1 MVISET
7 TLRGSSLAE
16 AARKGDRLALARLL
30 TQVENE
36 TPTGQS
42 ALDALFPFTGKA
54 HLVGITGSPGTGK
67 SSLVNQLAKAYRKRE
82 PAGQARVAVVA
93 IDPTSPFSGGA
104 VLGDRVRM
112 RDLIGDPGIFIRSM
126 ATRGA
131 LGGLA
136 RSTAGVVQVFDA
148 AGYDP
153 ILIETVGAG
162 QSEVDIARL
171 AHTTVVVE
179 APGLGDE
186 IQSIKAGILEIAD
199 VLVVNKSDRPGA
211 EIALRI
217 LHNMLELAHPGDDL
231 YHHPHCPEPAIP
243 LPRTQDWNAAPAESF
258 WTPPVLSTTAI
269 HSQGIDALVEAILAH
284 AEYLR
289 RSGEWQR
296 RDHERIRSE
305 LSARIMA
312 ELVSHWRAGLSE
324 ERYQW
329 IFQQLTERRI
339 SPQQAVQ
346 MLLDGGR

>member
-1 MVISET
+1 MHISET
-7 TLRGSSLAE
+7 TLQGNSLAE

-36 TPTGQS
+36 TPTGQA
-42 ALDALFPFTGKA
+42 ALDALFPFTGEA

-82 PAGQARVAVVA
+82 PAGQTRVAVVA

-112 RDLIGDPGIFIRSM
+112 RDLVGDPGIFIRSM
-126 ATRGA
+126 ASRGA

-136 RSTAGVVQVFDA
+136 RATAGVVQVFDA
-148 AGYDP
+148 AGYDL

-217 LHNMLELAHPGDDL
+217 LHNMLELAHPGEAL

-243 LPRTQDWNAAPAESF
+243 LPRSHDWNPVVEESA
-258 WTPPVLSTTAI
+258 WVPPVLSTTAI
-269 HSQGIDALVEAILAH
+269 HSQGIEVLVEAIQAH
-284 AEYLR
+284 GEHLR
-289 RSGEWQR
+289 LSGEWQH
-296 RDHERIRSE
+296 RDQERIRSE
-305 LSARIMA
+305 LSERILA
-312 ELVSHWRAGLSE
+312 ELVSHWRASLSDS
-324 ERYQW
+324 RYLRV
-329 IFQQLTERRI
+329 FQQLSERSI
-339 SPQQAVQ
+339 SPHQAVQ
-346 MLLDGGR
+346 MLLDEG